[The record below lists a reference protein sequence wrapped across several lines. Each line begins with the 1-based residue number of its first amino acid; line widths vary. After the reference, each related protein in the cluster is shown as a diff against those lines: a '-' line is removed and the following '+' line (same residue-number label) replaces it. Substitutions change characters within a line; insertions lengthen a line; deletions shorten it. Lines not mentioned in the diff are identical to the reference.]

1 MSHTVTI
8 KSTITSIDCLKK
20 SVASLKGLEF
30 REGKSKFKTYGSDR
44 KCDHA
49 IGLVNSKG
57 MGFEVG
63 VIHKATAKNEYELAF
78 DSMDSALAEVVGYQ
92 CEHLIQ
98 GYAAQLVLQEMPFG
112 WDYTT
117 TKQSNGDVIMELSH

>member
-20 SVASLKGLEF
+20 AVSQLKGLEW
-30 REGKSKFKTYGSDR
+30 RDGVKKFKTYGESR
-44 KCDHA
+44 KCEHA
-49 IGLVNSKG
+49 IGLISKGG
-57 MGFEVG
+57 MGFEIG
-63 VIHKATAKNEYELAF
+63 VVKKATAREEYELAF
-78 DSMDSALAEVVGYQ
+78 DSFDNMLAEVVGYQ

-98 GYAAQLVLQEMPFG
+98 GYAAQLVLSEMPFG